1 MLQHANLRDRV
12 ILVCCVAVIAT
23 LYVVGFVSR
32 TELRHVVQ
40 TLPLWVGAI
49 LGYLG
54 ARMARWVALPLF
66 VFWLVLM
73 SLIWLYLLG
82 WANVIHGHFSRIEI
96 AMTLIVGVSS
106 LVGIVGCMAGI
117 RSAGLLTG
125 GVVFLLAASFQA
137 AMLYVV
143 FCRNS
148 RIDRSETAPYW
159 RSFISFL

>member
-1 MLQHANLRDRV
+1 MQQHANSRDRM
-12 ILVCCVAVIAT
+12 IAVCCVAVIAA

-66 VFWLVLM
+66 LIWLILM

-82 WANVIHGHFSRIEI
+82 WAHVIHGNFSPIEI
-96 AMTLIVGVSS
+96 AMTLTVGMSS

-117 RSAGLLTG
+117 QSTGLLAG
-125 GVVFLLAASFQA
+125 GVVFLLLAGFQV
-137 AMLYVV
+137 AMSYVR
-143 FCRNS
+143 FRPEFAH
-148 RIDRSETAPYW
+148 R
-159 RSFISFL
+159 

>member
-1 MLQHANLRDRV
+1 
-12 ILVCCVAVIAT
+12 
-23 LYVVGFVSR
+23 
-32 TELRHVVQ
+32 
-40 TLPLWVGAI
+40 
-49 LGYLG
+49 
-54 ARMARWVALPLF
+54 
-66 VFWLVLM
+66 
-73 SLIWLYLLG
+73 
-82 WANVIHGHFSRIEI
+82 
-96 AMTLIVGVSS
+96 VSS

-148 RIDRSETAPYW
+148 CIDRSETAPYW

>member
-1 MLQHANLRDRV
+1 MREHANLRERV
-12 ILVCCVAVIAT
+12 IPVCCVAVIAA

-49 LGYLG
+49 LAYLG

-66 VFWLVLM
+66 LLWLILM

-82 WANVIHGHFSRIEI
+82 WANVIHGHFSPIEI
-96 AMTLIVGVSS
+96 AMTLIVGISA

-117 RSAGLLTG
+117 RSAGVLAG
-125 GVVFLLAASFQA
+125 SGVFLLSAGFQV
-137 AMLYVV
+137 AMLYV
-143 FCRNS
+143 
-148 RIDRSETAPYW
+148 
-159 RSFISFL
+159 SFLPEIARR